1 MNILILPDANFKWF
15 WKKLIKTITAIPRFR
30 IYLYSRTIS
39 LIQYLNSNETNKTFY
54 AFYKDFYKLVMN
66 NEVTER
72 VDWKKVEYIEKKYN
86 ISLLYDVIL
95 TDRQLGKDFYLSATK
110 HHNTK
115 ISKKCSLNKSLN
127 LCIKSFEYWE
137 NIIKKYKINLIV
149 SYGAGWGLHSRPLFI
164 IAKNRKIRIRNLV
177 SGRIRSLFY
186 WAADEYGEFNKKIK
200 RDFDIQKKGKFR
212 KENIKNLK
220 NILSSTSVEKKT
232 IKSRT
237 FFGLLKKITYH
248 ILTHFYRYFKNKEK
262 FEQAP
267 PFFEGL
273 NYLLNGYINQ
283 KYINKVAEKKINSK
297 DLSNSFFLP
306 LQQVPESTTIG
317 LSFMHDQ
324 LNFVLETALRLPPQ
338 YKLIVKEHLYSIEG
352 RSRDFYN
359 SIKKLPN
366 VVFAH
371 NHISGEYL
379 ISNCKGVITLSS
391 STAYESAILGK
402 PTIIFEKTP
411 HIKKLHNVLW
421 CRNINE
427 LKRLPA
433 FLNKGI
439 FKSKLEVTNINGQ
452 IHLQKCIE
460 NFFSLEG
467 DNLATTDKEM
477 NDIDNEKALINLFSS
492 LNIRYE
498 KKISN

>member
-1 MNILILPDANFKWF
+1 MNILILPDSNFKWI
-15 WKKLIKTITAIPRFR
+15 WKKLVKTLTAIPNFR
-30 IYLYSRTIS
+30 IYLYSRTTS
-39 LIQYLNSNETNKTFY
+39 LIQYLNRKETNNTFHT
-54 AFYKDFYKLVMN
+54 FNKDFYKLVIN
-66 NEVTER
+66 NEIPMK
-72 VDWKKVEYIEKKYN
+72 VDWEKVKYIERKYN

-95 TDRQLGKDFYLSATK
+95 TDRQLGKNFYISATK
-110 HHNTK
+110 HHDSK
-115 ISKKCSLNKSLN
+115 ISKKCSLDISLN

-137 NIIKKYKINLIV
+137 NIINKYKINLII
-149 SYGAGWGLHSRPLFI
+149 SYGAGWGLHARPLFI
-164 IAKNRKIRIRNLV
+164 IAKNRKITIRNLV
-177 SGRIRSLFY
+177 SARIRSLFY

-200 RDFDIQKKGKFR
+200 RDFDIEKKGNFR
-212 KENIKNLK
+212 KKNIKNLK
-220 NILSSTSVEKKT
+220 NILSSSSVEKET

-237 FFGLLKKITYH
+237 FFGLLKKIIYY
-248 ILTHFYRYFKNKEK
+248 ILMYFYRYYKNKEK
-262 FEQAP
+262 FEQTQP
-267 PFFEGL
+267 LFEGL
-273 NYLLNGYINQ
+273 GYLLNGYINQ
-283 KYINKVAEKKINSK
+283 KYINKIAEKKINSK
-297 DLSNSFFLP
+297 DLSSSFFLP

-366 VVFAH
+366 VIFAH
-371 NHISGEYL
+371 NFIPGEYL
-379 ISNCKGVITLSS
+379 ISNCIGVITLSS
-391 STAYESAILGK
+391 SAAYESAVLGK

-411 HIKKLHNVLW
+411 HIKKLQHVLW
-421 CRNINE
+421 CRDFNE

-439 FKSKLEVTNINGQ
+439 FKKGLEVSNINGQ
-452 IHLQKCIE
+452 IHLQKCIK

-467 DNLATTDKEM
+467 DNLATTNKEM
-477 NDIDNEKALINLFSS
+477 SDIDNEKVLTNLFSS
-492 LNIRYE
+492 LNIKYE